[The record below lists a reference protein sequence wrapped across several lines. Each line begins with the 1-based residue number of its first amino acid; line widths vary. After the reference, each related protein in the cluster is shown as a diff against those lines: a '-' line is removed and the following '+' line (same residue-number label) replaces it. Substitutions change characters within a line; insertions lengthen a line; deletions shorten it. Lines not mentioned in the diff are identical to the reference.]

1 MESVYEQRAKIFKA
15 FCDERRQKILE
26 LLRSGEQCACKL
38 IEGTGMAQSS
48 LSYHMKILCE
58 SGIVKG
64 REVGKW
70 THYRIDPEGVRT
82 AMELLQQITAPQ
94 EPAVPCSE
102 CTQKITQEEENPP
115 MTANTK
121 LYVLTGFLGS
131 GKTTLLLNILKALK
145 GRRVGVI
152 QNEFG
157 KLSIDGDILRNDDIQ
172 MVEITR
178 GSIFCSCL
186 KLSFV
191 SALSEMAQQ
200 GFEYLF
206 VESSGLG
213 DPSNVEEILTAAEI
227 ASGKKFDF
235 GGVLCMV
242 DALHFLQQVEDE
254 ETVNRQ
260 LKHCHLAAITKS
272 DLVDTA
278 MLRAIT
284 EKIRA
289 INPVCRLEE
298 SCMGNLPL
306 DFLQDDLLLYQ
317 WAEGE
322 ESLNLKENKPKT
334 LFLNFEDAV
343 SKEALTA
350 FFQPIIPSI
359 YRSKGFFRIQGEGWM
374 QVDVVGHQIDFKPCD
389 PCELSQL
396 VFISKIGPAVIKP
409 IMESWQTHV
418 GLPMKLK
425 N

>member
-1 MESVYEQRAKIFKA
+1 MDSIYEQRAKVFKA

-26 LLRSGEQCACKL
+26 LLQKGEQCACKL
-38 IEGTGMAQSS
+38 IEGTGMAQST

-58 SGIVKG
+58 SGIVRS

-70 THYRIDPEGVRT
+70 THYRIDPQGCQAAV
-82 AMELLQQITAPQ
+82 ELLQKITAVQPD
-94 EPAVPCSE
+94 AVPCHCHPTE
-102 CTQKITQEEENPP
+102 KQKEETVSMNTNP
-115 MTANTK
+115 K

-131 GKTTLLLNILKALK
+131 GKTTLLLKILENLK
-145 GRRVGVI
+145 GHRVGII

-172 MVEITR
+172 MIEITR

-191 SALSEMAQQ
+191 AALSEMAQQ
-200 GFEYLF
+200 NFEYLF

-213 DPSNVEEILTAAEI
+213 DPSNVEEILNAAEL
-227 ASGKKFDF
+227 ASGRKFDF
-235 GGVLCMV
+235 RGVLCMV
-242 DALHFLQQVEDE
+242 DALHFLEQVADE

-272 DLVDTA
+272 DLVDEA
-278 MLRAIT
+278 QVEAIT
-284 EKIRA
+284 EKIRT
-289 INPVCRLEE
+289 INPICRLEE
-298 SCMGNLPL
+298 SRMGNLPL
-306 DFLQDDLLLYQ
+306 DFLREDLLLYQ

-334 LFLNFEDAV
+334 LFLNFEGEV
-343 SKEALTA
+343 EKEKLIA

-359 YRSKGFFRIQGEGWM
+359 YRSKGFFRIAGEGWM
-374 QVDVVGHQIDFKPCD
+374 QVDVVGSQIDFKPCE
-389 PCELSQL
+389 PCDLSQL
-396 VFISKIGPAVIKP
+396 VFISKIGPAVIKS
-409 IMESWQTHV
+409 ILSAWEDAV

>member
-1 MESVYEQRAKIFKA
+1 MESIYEQRAKVFKA

-26 LLRSGEQCACKL
+26 LLQSGEQCACKL
-38 IEGTGMAQSS
+38 IEGTGMAQST

-58 SGIVKG
+58 SGIVQS

-70 THYRIDPEGVRT
+70 THYRIDPAGSQS
-82 AMELLQQITAPQ
+82 AAELLKQITTVRESPL
-94 EPAVPCSE
+94 PCPV
-102 CTQKITQEEENPP
+102 CTSTTESKKENPSV
-115 MTANTK
+115 NTK

-131 GKTTLLLNILKALK
+131 GKTTLLLKILEHLK
-145 GRRVGVI
+145 GHKVGVI

-172 MVEITR
+172 MIEITR

-191 SALSEMAQQ
+191 AALSEMAQQ
-200 GFEYLF
+200 DFEYLF

-213 DPSNVEEILTAAEI
+213 DPSNVDEILAAAEI

-272 DLVDTA
+272 DLVDGDT
-278 MLRAIT
+278 MLAIT
-284 EKIRA
+284 DKIRT

-298 SCMGNLPL
+298 SIMGNLPL

-322 ESLNLKENKPKT
+322 ESINLKENKPKT
-334 LFLNFEDAV
+334 LFLNFEDEV
-343 SKEALTA
+343 GKDALIA
-350 FFQPIIPSI
+350 FFQPVIPSI
-359 YRSKGFFRIQGEGWM
+359 YRSKGFFRIVGEGWM
-374 QVDVVGHQIDFKPCD
+374 QVDVVGGKIDFKPCE

-396 VFISKIGPAVIKP
+396 VFISKIGPGVIKV
-409 IMESWQTHV
+409 IMDAWNTCV